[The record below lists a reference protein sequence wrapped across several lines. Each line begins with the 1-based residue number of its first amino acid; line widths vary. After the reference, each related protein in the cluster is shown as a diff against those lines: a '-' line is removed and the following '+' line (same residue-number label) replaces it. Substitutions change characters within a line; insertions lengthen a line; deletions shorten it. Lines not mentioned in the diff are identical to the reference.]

1 MSFNELNSVE
11 HYIIQ
16 KLSGVNLNATD
27 ASTEIV
33 KEDAAVYGS
42 FPWQYRSATELN
54 RPTDQVLLEGEL
66 REALI
71 RINPEITDNPALA
84 DEVIYKL
91 RAIFVTAHQTGLV
104 RANEE
109 FYAWISGDKTMP
121 FGENNRHVP
130 VRLIDFDELDNNRFV
145 ITNQYAVKAL
155 ETKIPDIVL
164 LINGIPIVVG
174 EAKTPIRPSVSW
186 LDGAHEVHNIYENSI
201 PQLFVPNLLSFAT
214 EGKEL
219 YYGSVRCPLEF
230 WSPWRLESEADDLV
244 QQLGLG
250 EVGKQLTDL
259 MQPKRLLDLLQ
270 NFSLYTSDKKK
281 RRIKIICRYQQYEG
295 ANKIVDRVREGRL
308 KKGLIWHFQGY
319 GKSLLMVFAAQK
331 LRKAPELK
339 SPTVLILVDRTDLD
353 TQITG
358 TFNAADVANVVTTD
372 SIKTLHDL
380 LEKGTRKIII
390 TTIHKFRDAYP
401 DMNTGDNIIVMCD
414 EAHRIQEG
422 DLGRQMRAALPNAF
436 LFGLTGTPVN
446 KADKNTFWAFGSEED
461 EGGYMSRYSFQESIR
476 DRATLPLHFEP
487 RLVDIHVDS
496 DSIDEAFKQLTESA
510 SLSDEEADALSKK
523 AAKMSAFLK
532 SPERV
537 QTIVEDIAQHFQEK
551 VEPHAFK
558 AMIVTPDRLAC
569 VQYKELLDP
578 LLGEDASAVV
588 ISTSANDDYEFKQK
602 WALEKDAQEKLLE
615 RFNKKED
622 PLKILIVTAKLLTG
636 FDAPILQTMY
646 LDKSLKDHTLLQ
658 AICRTNRLYPEKT
671 FGRIVDYFG
680 IFDDAAET
688 LQFDEES
695 VKQVISNLQKLEAR
709 LPEAMADCL
718 AHFPGVDRTIEGF
731 EGLEAAQECIGDDER
746 KDAFAK
752 DYVYLSKI
760 WESLS
765 PADILNAYQTDY
777 RWLTGVYQSVKPS
790 SDNIGKLLW
799 HTLGA
804 KTSELIHKNIHVEGI
819 VDEIVDEM
827 KEYVLDAEVIDEIP
841 GSGDPKKAKQL
852 EKALAKRLKKQDDD
866 PRFKDLSERL
876 ESLRDKAE
884 RGLIQSIEFVKEL
897 CKIARETVEA
907 EKDALTE
914 KEQKGAKAALTELFL
929 DFKTAQTP
937 AVVERIVNDIDEI
950 VKFVRFDGW
959 QDSTRGQKEVQ
970 KALRK
975 SLLKYKL
982 HKDQEL
988 FDRAYGYIRIIDRV
1002 TRPGFGGAPL
1012 QIYSP
1017 TARHSTSNRTN
1028 LQPILPSALKTSN
1041 T

>member
-16 KLSGVNLNATD
+16 KLSGVNLNAAD
-27 ASTEIV
+27 STSPVV
-33 KEDAAVYGS
+33 KEAAAVYGS
-42 FPWQYRSATELN
+42 FPWKYRSAEELN

-71 RINPEITDNPALA
+71 RLNPEIAANPAHA

-91 RAIFVTAHQTGLV
+91 RAIFIAAHQTGLV

-130 VRLIDFDELDNNRFV
+130 VRLIDFDQINNNRYV

-230 WSPWRLESEADDLV
+230 WSPWRLESEADVLV
-244 QQLGLG
+244 QKLGLG

-259 MQPKRLLDLLQ
+259 MQPQRLLDLLQ

-281 RRIKIICRYQQYEG
+281 RRIKIICRYQQYDG

-308 KKGLIWHFQGY
+308 KKGLIWHFQGS

-331 LRKAPELK
+331 LRKTPELK

-372 SIKTLHDL
+372 SIKELHDL

-401 DMNTGDNIIVMCD
+401 DMNTRDNIICMVD
-414 EAHRIQEG
+414 EAHRTQEG

-461 EGGYMSRYSFQESIR
+461 EGGYMSRYSFQDSIR

-537 QTIVEDIAQHFQEK
+537 QTIVEDIAKHFQEK
-551 VEPHAFK
+551 VDPHGFK
-558 AMIVTPDRLAC
+558 AMIVTPDRHAC
-569 VQYKELLDP
+569 VQYKDLLNP

-588 ISTSANDDYEFKQK
+588 ISTTANDDYDFKQK
-602 WALEKDAQEKLLE
+602 YAMDKGQQEKLLE
-615 RFNKKED
+615 RFNAKED
-622 PLKILIVTAKLLTG
+622 PLNILIVTAKLLTG

-658 AICRTNRLYPEKT
+658 AICRTNRLFPEKT

-680 IFDDAAET
+680 IFDDAAEA

-695 VKQVISNLQKLEAR
+695 VKQVISNLKELEVK

-718 AHFPGVDRTIEGF
+718 AHFPGVDRSVDGF
-731 EGLEAAQECIGDDER
+731 EGLEAAQNCIDTDEKR
-746 KDAFAK
+746 DAFAK
-752 DYVYLSKI
+752 DYVFLAKL

-765 PADILNAYQTDY
+765 PADILNAYQADY

-804 KTSELIHKNIHVEGI
+804 KTSELIHKNIHVDGI
-819 VDEIVDEM
+819 IDEM
-827 KEYVLDAEVIDEIP
+827 KEYVLDAEVIDEIA
-841 GSGDPKKAKQL
+841 GSGDPKKAKKL
-852 EKALAKRLKKQDDD
+852 EKAIAKRLRKHGDN

-876 ESLRDKAE
+876 EQLRDKAE
-884 RGLIQSIEFVKEL
+884 QGLIASIEFVKEL

-907 EKDALTE
+907 EKDVLDE
-914 KEQKGAKAALTELFL
+914 QEQKGARAALTELFL
-929 DFKTAQTP
+929 TLKTDQTP

-950 VKFVRFDGW
+950 VKIVRFDGW
-959 QDSTRGQKEVQ
+959 QDSGAGQKEVQ

-988 FDRAYGYIRIIDRV
+988 FDRAYGYIKE
-1002 TRPGFGGAPL
+1002 
-1012 QIYSP
+1012 YY
-1017 TARHSTSNRTN
+1017 
-1028 LQPILPSALKTSN
+1028 
-1041 T
+1041 